1 MTPHWPVE
9 TKNVLIPVIV
19 LEMHIALPKIIE
31 VTAIALKAT
40 QEMHT
45 TEAVKRVSSI
55 FCTVR

>member
-45 TEAVKRVSSI
+45 TEAVKRVS
-55 FCTVR
+55 